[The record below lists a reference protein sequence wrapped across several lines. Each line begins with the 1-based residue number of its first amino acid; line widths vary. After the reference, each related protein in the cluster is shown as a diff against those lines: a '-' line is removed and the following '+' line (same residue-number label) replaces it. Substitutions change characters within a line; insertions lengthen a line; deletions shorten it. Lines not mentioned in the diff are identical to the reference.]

1 MTTPPDSAAD
11 GRLSSRALPWT
22 VIAVGGLMVAGLMA
36 VSAAYGF
43 HRDEMYFIVA
53 GRHPAFGY
61 VDQPPLTPLI
71 SAAAAALLGV
81 TPSAVRLLPALSMAL
96 IAILAALMARDFG
109 GSRRAQTLAAITV
122 AVSGFLA
129 VGHLDDT
136 AEYDFLAW
144 AVVLWLLV
152 KLLAGGDRRLWLAVG
167 VVTGI
172 GFENKDTL
180 VLLGAG
186 MVVGLVLTRRWEVV
200 RSPWAWSAVGIAF
213 VIALPNVGWEL
224 ASGIPQLTMASHI
237 AGNAADNRAQVL
249 PLLWLFAGPFI
260 FPVTVAGWVWML
272 RAKAAAPWRA
282 IGIAG
287 ITVLV
292 LVIVSGGKGYYAV
305 GVLPPFMAAG
315 ALLLDRWL
323 ARGHRRVRAI
333 AFVVAA
339 ILSGALIVYLTLPIL
354 PLTTYAK
361 TDLPKT
367 FPDGAEQ
374 IGWPQFVATVE
385 GVVAG
390 LSPADRARAVIL
402 TSNYGEAGALELLG
416 TGLPPVY
423 SGHNAYWDWG
433 PPPADRTVVIHV
445 GDWTTDEWS
454 PYFEDC
460 QVAAHIDDG
469 LGIDNQEQGQAISV
483 CRGLRQPWIEM
494 WPAFLNVD

>member
-1 MTTPPDSAAD
+1 
-11 GRLSSRALPWT
+11 
-22 VIAVGGLMVAGLMA
+22 MVAGLMA

-71 SAAAAALLGV
+71 SAAVAATLGV
-81 TPSAVRLLPALSMAL
+81 TPSAIRLLPALSMAL
-96 IAILAALMARDFG
+96 VAILTALMAHDFG

-144 AVVLWLLV
+144 AVLLWLLV
-152 KLLAGGDRRLWLAVG
+152 KLLAGGDKRLWLAVG
-167 VVTGI
+167 VATGI

-180 VLLGAG
+180 VLLGVGLA
-186 MVVGLVLTRRWEVV
+186 VGLVLTRRWDVV

-213 VIALPNVGWEL
+213 VITLPNLGWEL
-224 ASGIPQLTMASHI
+224 ANGFPQLTMASHI
-237 AGNAADNRAQVL
+237 AGNAGDNRAQVL

-260 FPVTVAGWVWML
+260 FPVTVAGWIWML
-272 RAKAAAPWRA
+272 RARAAAPWRA

-287 ITVLV
+287 VVVLI
-292 LVIVSGGKGYYAV
+292 LVILSGGKGYYAV

-323 ARGHRRVRAI
+323 GRGRRRVRGVTFAI
-333 AFVVAA
+333 AA

-354 PLTTYAK
+354 PLATYAK
-361 TDLPKT
+361 TDLPET

-374 IGWPQFVATVE
+374 VGWPQFVATVE

-390 LSPADRARAVIL
+390 LSPADRAQAVIL

-433 PPPADRTVVIHV
+433 PPSADRTVVIHV
-445 GDWTTDEWS
+445 GDWTTDQWS

-460 QVAAHIDDG
+460 QEAAQIDDG

-483 CRGLRQPWIEM
+483 CRGLRQPWAEM
-494 WPAFLNVD
+494 WPAFRHVD

>member
-1 MTTPPDSAAD
+1 MTTPDDRVAAD
-11 GRLSSRALPWT
+11 RSSRSLPSS
-22 VIAVGGLMVAGLMA
+22 VLVVAGLMVVGLMA

-71 SAAAAALLGV
+71 SAAAAAILGV
-81 TPSAVRLLPALSMAL
+81 TPSAVRLLPALAMAL
-96 IAILAALMARDFG
+96 IAILTALMARDFG

-167 VVTGI
+167 VATGI

-186 MVVGLVLTRRWEVV
+186 LAVGLVLTRRWDVV
-200 RSPWAWSAVGIAF
+200 RSPWAWTAVGIAF

-224 ASGIPQLTMASHI
+224 ANGIPQLTMASHI

-272 RAKAAAPWRA
+272 RAKSAAPWRA

-287 ITVLV
+287 VVVLI
-292 LVIVSGGKGYYAV
+292 LVILSGGKGYYAV

-323 ARGHRRVRAI
+323 GRGRRRVRAV
-333 AFVVAA
+333 AFAVAA

-354 PLTTYAK
+354 PLVEYAK
-361 TDLPKT
+361 TNLPET

-374 IGWPQFVATVE
+374 VGWPQFVATVE
-385 GVVAG
+385 GVAAG
-390 LSPADRARAVIL
+390 LSPADRAQAVIL

-445 GDWTTDEWS
+445 GDWTTDQWS

-460 QVAAHIDDG
+460 EVAAHIDDG

-483 CRGLRQPWIEM
+483 CRGLRQPWAVM
-494 WPAFLNVD
+494 WPAFRHVD